1 MSDVEQPVPPRFAA
15 PQSPDS
21 LSYAEAILL
30 LREQLEAVTHALLQ
44 TQDMAQV
51 EQFQRTL
58 EAALLEQWD
67 GYVREGEPYAA
78 LMLRA
83 LRET

>member
-1 MSDVEQPVPPRFAA
+1 MSDVAQPVPPRVAA
-15 PQSPDS
+15 PQSPDR
-21 LSYAEAILL
+21 LSYAKAILL
-30 LREQLEAVTHALLQ
+30 LREQWEAVTHAVLQ

-51 EQFQRTL
+51 EQLQRTL

-67 GYVREGEPYAA
+67 GYGREGAPYAA

>member
-1 MSDVEQPVPPRFAA
+1 MSDIDQPVPPRLAA
-15 PQSPDS
+15 PQYPES
-21 LSYAEAILL
+21 LSYAEAVLL

-51 EQFQRTL
+51 EQFQKTF
-58 EAALLEQWD
+58 EGAILEQWD
-67 GYVREGEPYAA
+67 GYVREGQPYAA

>member
-1 MSDVEQPVPPRFAA
+1 MSDVDQPVPPRFAA
-15 PQSPDS
+15 PQYPDS
-21 LSYAEAILL
+21 LSYAEAVLL

-58 EAALLEQWD
+58 EAAILEQWD
-67 GYVREGEPYAA
+67 GYVREGQPYAE

-83 LRET
+83 LRAT